1 MILKGL
7 PVPRGN
13 QFNPHII
20 KQLLLFVVFAERFPI
35 VASVNVIITKELLAG
50 TPNRRNRTRIAIG
63 REELRVATGKRLIG
77 GAVVP
82 STPGRKEL
90 ISSMFYFNRCVKG
103 RRFAGVPVS
112 ENPGVLVNWNRG
124 FPHDDNVCQ
133 LNRSMQHTI
142 RPFGI
147 FMSEPSATTDLVS
160 RESYAPLP
168 STQRIRQQAAR
179 TS

>member
-1 MILKGL
+1 MREFQFLKI
-7 PVPRGN
+7 PVFSSTGIGVS
-13 QFNPHII
+13 HI
-20 KQLLLFVVFAERFPI
+20 K
-35 VASVNVIITKELLAG
+35 
-50 TPNRRNRTRIAIG
+50 
-63 REELRVATGKRLIG
+63 
-77 GAVVP
+77 
-82 STPGRKEL
+82 
-90 ISSMFYFNRCVKG
+90 
-103 RRFAGVPVS
+103 
-112 ENPGVLVNWNRG
+112 
-124 FPHDDNVCQ
+124 VCQ

>member
-7 PVPRGN
+7 LAPRTSSC
-13 QFNPHII
+13 NPHIMRRLSQI
-20 KQLLLFVVFAERFPI
+20 AMFAERFLT
-35 VASVNVIITKELLAG
+35 VAIVNVITTKELLAD
-50 TPNRRNRTRIAIG
+50 TPNRGDRTGIASG
-63 REELRVATGKRLIG
+63 REELRVAAGKRSIG

-90 ISSMFYFNRCVKG
+90 ISSTFYFNRCVKG

-112 ENPGVLVNWNRG
+112 ENPGVFVNWNRG